1 MKKYF
6 IAALAL
12 VAAVACSKDD
22 VADPV
27 LETSLKSVSI
37 NIENLASGSR
47 AEGGKTASGSAVA
60 CAAISDVYF
69 LFADASGK
77 IVKVFDAGDTASP
90 SQSNVAGGTNYGGFT
105 YHAIPENVTKV
116 AAVANVNS
124 DPAVGENLST
134 YKSLYETENVDAEFN
149 TQVVYA
155 VADLTRVTDN
165 SSSQPVF
172 CTVDGHNYPLY
183 KASMTLSP
191 YTARIEITHIGCTD
205 FGTYDAFGISSLSLA
220 SGAYTHTLGT
230 FNTDT
235 DLTAVAN
242 TKYVLNHG
250 NVHNHTASPAD
261 TNYITAGTDLV
272 WSWNIKEQ
280 TTSDLVMNVY
290 TKGLD
295 YTVAVAN
302 KTATINTYAANSST
316 ITTFKAG
323 NIYRFAIDFS
333 HNNLDGDNTSICA
346 NVDVTIANWVVNDVT
361 VGFGTSK

>member
-12 VAAVACSKDD
+12 VAAIACSKDD

-27 LETSLKSVSI
+27 LETSLKSVTI
-37 NIENLASGSR
+37 NIKNLASGSR
-47 AEGGKTASGSAVA
+47 AEGGKTASGSTVA

-90 SQSNVAGGTNYGGFT
+90 TQSSVAGGTNYGGFT
-105 YHAIPENVTKV
+105 YHAIPENVTQV

-124 DPAVGENLST
+124 DPQEGENLST
-134 YKSLYETENVDAEFN
+134 YKSLYETENVNAAFN

-155 VADLTRVTDN
+155 VSPLERALDA
-165 SSSQPVF
+165 SSQPDF
-172 CTVDGHNYPLY
+172 CDVEENKYPLY

-235 DLTAVAN
+235 DLTAPTNASF
-242 TKYVLNHG
+242 VLNHT

-261 TNYITAGTDLV
+261 TNYITAGTGLV

-302 KTATINTYAANSST
+302 KTATIKTYAANSSN